1 MYEYG
6 LEYGRNEK
14 RHGESKLT
22 RTNFKFWLSDKQN
35 LELVNWLK
43 DLTANGK
50 FSVTVIEILDYVRKN
65 GLENLKTLEGLK
77 REKLVAEI
85 ADLKSRTAHRN
96 KTITKP
102 IPIPIPNS
110 TPQTSYVPP
119 EERKIEEIIKFSWNK
134 YVETLRKKSE
144 GWLITCKLCSTGFPQ
159 LPTEQEAIDRFKTH
173 LEDSHE
179 TELLK
184 IV

>member
-1 MYEYG
+1 MESCTSKK
-6 LEYGRNEK
+6 RN
-14 RHGESKLT
+14 GEEKLT

-85 ADLKSRTAHRN
+85 ADLKSRTAHRD

-102 IPIPIPNS
+102 IPIPNS
-110 TPQTSYVPP
+110 APQTSYVPP

-144 GWLITCKLCSTGFPQ
+144 GWVITCKLCTTGFPQ
-159 LPTEQEAIDRFKTH
+159 LRSEQEAIDRFKTH